1 MRVIFKKI
9 DFVIRKELVAQIIAH
24 LLFMCNYFEY
34 IDIKDKDKYIAKI
47 LFIEYV
53 FH

>member
-1 MRVIFKKI
+1 MSVIFKRI
-9 DFVIRKELVAQIIAH
+9 DFVIQKELAAQIITR

-34 IDIKDKDKYIAKI
+34 IDIKDKDKYIAKN